1 MTEEVLNFIK
11 QHDGIQRIT
20 QTVIKESLNM
30 PKATVSRH
38 VKALKEQ
45 GLINIEKKG
54 RETIIN
60 LSKEE
65 IPIVQKEK
73 VPKVP
78 SNQETVP
85 KVPKTV
91 PSNQEL
97 VPSNQE
103 TVPSNQELVPSNHE
117 LVPSTLEPLKNED
130 EIDLPSP
137 IISVKDDF
145 EHPSKKFEH
154 PSNLQEFKELLLNH
168 KDKHD
173 SAKYLF
179 NRCFI
184 GTKSSRSEF
193 MKYFDLLNYAEKNV

>member
-85 KVPKTV
+85 KVPK
-91 PSNQEL
+91 
-97 VPSNQE
+97 